1 MDHEGGARGSG
12 AVYEQTVR
20 QKRSAAVIF
29 KRITF
34 IALYALCGAILLFLG
49 LRFKLVLLAVE
60 IAALLIWALVLFT
73 WRLTKI
79 EYEYVVFDGVLTVS
93 RIFGNRSRRKH
104 CSVAIRRLS
113 AVYPC
118 EGEYLARV
126 ENYGSKRNLF
136 AASCADAGG
145 LYAALWI
152 DEKDRKR
159 VLFFEPDDRLLR
171 IMKSQNI
178 TAVTMRAK
186 SSAAQEGEPT

>member
-1 MDHEGGARGSG
+1 MNHESGARGSG

-20 QKRSAAVIF
+20 QKRSASVIF

-34 IALYALCGAILLFLG
+34 IALYALCGAILLLIG
-49 LRFKLVLLAVE
+49 LRFKLVLLALE

-73 WRLTKI
+73 WRLTRV
-79 EYEYVVFDGVLTVS
+79 EYEYVVFDGTLTIS
-93 RIFGNRSRRKH
+93 RILGNRSRRRL
-104 CSVAIRRLS
+104 CSIVIRRLS

-126 ENYGSKRNLF
+126 ESYGAKRSIF
-136 AASCADAGG
+136 AASSIDAEG

-159 VLFFEPDDRLLR
+159 VLFFEPDDRVLR
-171 IMKSQNI
+171 IMRSQNI
-178 TAVTMRAK
+178 TAVTVRAK
-186 SSAAQEGEPT
+186 RAVAQEGEQT